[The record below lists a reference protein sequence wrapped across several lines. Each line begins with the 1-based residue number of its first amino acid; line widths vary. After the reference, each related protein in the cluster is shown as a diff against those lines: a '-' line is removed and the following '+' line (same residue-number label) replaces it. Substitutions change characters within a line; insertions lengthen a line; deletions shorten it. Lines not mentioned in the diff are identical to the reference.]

1 MYFWQVY
8 DKWQYISSD
17 SNFSEKE
24 NKNSAGLPGMGIQNR
39 KAEVVPTSVTR
50 GHFGLFHLPLILYV
64 LPHSIPSSS
73 HAEGV
78 YISTLSAEQM

>member
-1 MYFWQVY
+1 
-8 DKWQYISSD
+8 
-17 SNFSEKE
+17 
-24 NKNSAGLPGMGIQNR
+24 MGIPNG
-39 KAEVVPTSVTR
+39 KAEVVPSSVTR